1 MIKIKRWEVFYVEK
15 NKTASDKNRCTAQL
29 DPTAV
34 NNGIFSTHY
43 FYYHNRCCFVSES
56 YEGLTQN
63 YEKSALT
70 AIDMTADGRMI
81 SVNNPVDSGLIDTAE
96 VAVM

>member
-15 NKTASDKNRCTAQL
+15 KKTASDKNRCTAQL

-43 FYYHNRCCFVSES
+43 FYYHNRCCFVSEI
-56 YEGLTQN
+56 L
-63 YEKSALT
+63 
-70 AIDMTADGRMI
+70 
-81 SVNNPVDSGLIDTAE
+81 
-96 VAVM
+96 